1 MCKKRI
7 EHPNAAAVPINFDL
21 IAAIEKAA
29 EAAARIADTVQSHF
43 VAQ

>member
-7 EHPNAAAVPINFDL
+7 EHPNAAVVPIHFDL

-29 EAAARIADTVQSHF
+29 EAAARIANTVHSHF